1 VVRELIEINVEF
13 ITRILTGI
21 SIAAL
26 LIIIGYILGKGV
38 KILLVKGLDKLGL
51 EDWLRRFSFGRAIK
65 RTGFMVSEFFGIM
78 ASWIIYIVFIILGVY
93 YASSYIGLNDVAKT
107 SILLLNLYV
116 AGFIKALII
125 IIVSFILIDAFIS
138 YIYKS
143 SELRTEMQ
151 LLTPVAEYL
160 RILLYIV
167 VVIFAIEQGGVSVE
181 VLTNIITPI
190 IWGLTIAMLL
200 IIAFNII
207 QLAKSKPRVD

>member
-1 VVRELIEINVEF
+1 MIEVNIEL
-13 ITRILTGI
+13 ITRILTGVG
-21 SIAAL
+21 IAAL
-26 LIIIGYILGKGV
+26 LIIVGYVLGKGV
-38 KILLVKGLDKLGL
+38 KILLVKSLDKLGL
-51 EDWLRRFSFGRAIK
+51 EEWLRRFSFGRAIK

-78 ASWIIYIVFIILGVY
+78 ASWIIYIVFIILGVH
-93 YASSYIGLNDVAKT
+93 YASSYIGLRDIADT
-107 SILLLNLYV
+107 SLLLINLYI
-116 AGFIKALII
+116 AGFVKALLII
-125 IIVSFILIDAFIS
+125 IMGFILIDAFIS

-167 VVIFAIEQGGVSVE
+167 IVIFAIEQGGISVE
-181 VLTNIITPI
+181 ALTNIVTPI

-207 QLAKSKPRVD
+207 QLTRGR

>member
-1 VVRELIEINVEF
+1 LIEVNIEL
-13 ITRILTGI
+13 ITRILTGVG
-21 SIAAL
+21 IAAL
-26 LIIIGYILGKGV
+26 LIIVGYVLGKGV
-38 KILLVKGLDKLGL
+38 KILLVKSLDKLGL
-51 EDWLRRFSFGRAIK
+51 EEWLRRFSFGRAIK

-78 ASWIIYIVFIILGVY
+78 ASWIIYIVFIILGVH
-93 YASSYIGLNDVAKT
+93 YASSYIGLRDIADT
-107 SILLLNLYV
+107 SLLLINLYI
-116 AGFIKALII
+116 AGFVKALLII
-125 IIVSFILIDAFIS
+125 IMGFILIDAFIS

-167 VVIFAIEQGGVSVE
+167 IVIFAIEQGGISVE
-181 VLTNIITPI
+181 ALTNIVTPI

-207 QLAKSKPRVD
+207 QLTRGR

>member
-1 VVRELIEINVEF
+1 MVEKLIEVNIEL
-13 ITRILTGI
+13 ITRILTGVG
-21 SIAAL
+21 IAAL
-26 LIIIGYILGKGV
+26 LIIVGYVLGKGV
-38 KILLVKGLDKLGL
+38 KILLVKSLDKLGL
-51 EDWLRRFSFGRAIK
+51 EEWLRRFSFGRAIK

-78 ASWIIYIVFIILGVY
+78 ASWIIYIVFIILGVH
-93 YASSYIGLNDVAKT
+93 YASSYIGLRDIADT
-107 SILLLNLYV
+107 SLLLINLYI
-116 AGFIKALII
+116 AGFVKALLII
-125 IIVSFILIDAFIS
+125 IMGFILIDAFIS

-167 VVIFAIEQGGVSVE
+167 IVIFAIEQGGISVE
-181 VLTNIITPI
+181 ALTNIVTPI

-207 QLAKSKPRVD
+207 QLTRGR

>member
-1 VVRELIEINVEF
+1 MVEKLIEVSIEL
-13 ITRILTGI
+13 ITRILTGVG
-21 SIAAL
+21 IAAL
-26 LIIIGYILGKGV
+26 LIIVGYVLGKGV

-51 EDWLRRFSFGRAIK
+51 EEWLRRFSFGRAIK

-78 ASWIIYIVFIILGVY
+78 TSWIIYIVFIILGVH
-93 YASSYIGLNDVAKT
+93 YASSYIGLRDIADT
-107 SILLLNLYV
+107 SLLLINLYI
-116 AGFIKALII
+116 AGFVKALLII
-125 IIVSFILIDAFIS
+125 IMGFILIDAFIS

-167 VVIFAIEQGGVSVE
+167 IVIFAIEQGGISVE
-181 VLTNIITPI
+181 VLTNIVTPI

-207 QLAKSKPRVD
+207 QLTKKSR